1 MLDLPLRRS
10 DVTGPDLSLRALRHW
25 HRFGFT
31 ALALAIAVPSAFGAQ
46 LSLMDFPLVA
56 GAAMLLLGVPHG
68 AFDVALAHRRWEIG
82 TPRTLTAF
90 LALYVGLAAA
100 FAAVW
105 FLLPQLALPVFIAM
119 SGAHFAGDWR
129 RDVPVLPRT
138 VAGLALITAPALLH
152 REPVVEIFAWLVP
165 ADVAVTTAEVMAA
178 AAIPLLQAAALIV
191 LVTAWS
197 RPAAALE
204 MAAVL
209 LLAVFAAPLVFFVTY
224 WCGLHSLR
232 HVLAVQTELQPRSL
246 PALARLSL
254 PYAPITIVGVT
265 IGALL
270 WPHLEPGQAMLA
282 VLFVSLA
289 ALTVPHM
296 LLVDQF
302 APKRGH
308 VRMPAPA

>member
-1 MLDLPLRRS
+1 MFDLP
-10 DVTGPDLSLRALRHW
+10 ALRFNGIAPVLTDLTPRQA
-25 HRFGFT
+25 HRAGFT
-31 ALALAIAVPSAFGAQ
+31 ALALAIALPSAFGAD
-46 LSLMDFPLVA
+46 LSLMDFPLIA

-68 AFDVALAHRRWEIG
+68 AFDVALAHRRWDIG
-82 TPRTLTAF
+82 TPRALTAF
-90 LALYVGLAAA
+90 LALYIGLAAA
-100 FAAVW
+100 FAAIW

-129 RDVPVLPRT
+129 SDIALLPR
-138 VAGLALITAPALLH
+138 VVVGLALITAPALLH
-152 REPVVEIFAWLVP
+152 REPVIEIFAWLVP

-197 RPAAALE
+197 RPFAALE

-209 LLAVFAAPLVFFVTY
+209 LLAVFAAPLVFFVVY

-232 HVLAVQTELQPRSL
+232 HVFSVQAELKPRSL

-254 PYAPITIVGVT
+254 PYAPLAIIGVLA
-265 IGALL
+265 GALL
-270 WPHLEPGQAMLA
+270 WPHLALEQAVLA
-282 VLFVSLA
+282 ALFVSLA

-296 LLVDQF
+296 MLVDQL
-302 APKRGH
+302 APR
-308 VRMPAPA
+308 RI

>member
-1 MLDLPLRRS
+1 MSVISAIRS
-10 DVTGPDLSLRALRHW
+10 HGAGQVASDARAAQW
-25 HRFGFT
+25 HRYGFT
-31 ALALAIAVPSAFGAQ
+31 ALALTIALASIFGAE
-46 LSLMDFPLVA
+46 LSLLDYPWLA
-56 GAAMLLLGVPHG
+56 GLAMLLLGVPHG
-68 AFDVALAHRRWEIG
+68 GFDIALAHRRWDIAA
-82 TPRTLTAF
+82 PRALSLF

-100 FAAVW
+100 FVVLW
-105 FLLPQLALPVFIAM
+105 FTLPQLALPVFIAM

-129 RDVPVLPRT
+129 RDIDVLPRT
-138 VAGLALITAPALLH
+138 IVGLALITAPALLH

-165 ADVAVTTAEVMAA
+165 ADVAISTAEVMAA
-178 AAIPLLQAAALIV
+178 ACIPLLQAAALIA

-232 HVLAVQTELQPRSL
+232 HVFAVQAELKPRSL
-246 PALARLSL
+246 PALLRLSL
-254 PYAPITIVGVT
+254 PYAPLAIMGVL
-265 IGALL
+265 IGALA
-270 WPHLEPGQAMLA
+270 WPHLDLGQAVLA
-282 VLFVSLA
+282 VLFVALA

-302 APKRGH
+302 APRGERLR
-308 VRMPAPA
+308 VRVRE

>member
-1 MLDLPLRRS
+1 MSVLSVVRVNVAASGVS
-10 DVTGPDLSLRALRHW
+10 DVTTRHW
-25 HRFGFT
+25 HRYGFT
-31 ALALAIAVPSAFGAQ
+31 ALALAAALPSAFGAH
-46 LSLMDFPLVA
+46 LSLMDLPLVA

-90 LALYVGLAAA
+90 LALYFGLAAA
-100 FAAVW
+100 FAAIW
-105 FLLPQLALPVFIAM
+105 FLLPQLALPVFIVM
-119 SGAHFAGDWR
+119 SGIHFAGDWR
-129 RDVPVLPRT
+129 QDVSALPRT
-138 VAGLALITAPALLH
+138 VVGLALITAPALLH

-165 ADVAVTTAEVMAA
+165 AEVALTTAEVMAA

-209 LLAVFAAPLVFFVTY
+209 LLAVFAAPLVFFVLY

-232 HVLAVQTELQPRSL
+232 HVLAVQTELRPGSL
-246 PALARLSL
+246 QALSRLSL
-254 PYAPITIVGVT
+254 PYAPITIIGVVV
-265 IGALL
+265 GALL
-270 WPHLEPGQAMLA
+270 WPLLDLGQAMLA

-296 LLVDQF
+296 LLVDQRQPR
-302 APKRGH
+302 AG
-308 VRMPAPA
+308 